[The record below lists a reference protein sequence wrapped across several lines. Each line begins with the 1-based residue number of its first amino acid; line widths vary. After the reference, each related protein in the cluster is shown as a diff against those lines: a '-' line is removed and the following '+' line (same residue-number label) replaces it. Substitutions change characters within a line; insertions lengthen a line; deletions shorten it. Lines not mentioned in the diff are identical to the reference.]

1 MDNFLARTE
10 AMIAAWHG
18 VQAPNDAGR
27 RMAADLVGTIRAFEK
42 LRGTMRFEEEPSSFE
57 QALQQTKE
65 PAP

>member
-1 MDNFLARTE
+1 MDDFLARTE

-42 LRGTMRFEEEPSSFE
+42 LRGTMRFEEEPSTFE